1 MRTARRRPSG
11 RHRSPDR
18 LSVPSHA
25 PALVLAVPGAACEAS
40 DDISTK
46 IVTFA
51 SGSCPGV
58 VVRAGYL
65 EGVQATLAAV
75 LAALRAGGD
84 AGPAAVV
91 VPMLTGPNPRAEAA
105 LAKAVAEAGVPV
117 IITGLLGP
125 HPLLGEA
132 LHARLA
138 EAGLARA
145 GRMREISIA
154 AAAAGGVIV
163 AAANGGRATG
173 GGTGPGVPVGV
184 QEAGIVAVLLA
195 ARLAAHVL
203 PCSLGHAAG
212 LRETAA
218 RLRDAGAANLAL
230 APCVIG
236 PETTAG
242 ELAAAVA
249 ETGARCAQPL
259 GAHPAIGQLV
269 AIRYGAALRDP
280 RIAGAPGASGAP
292 GLT

>member
-18 LSVPSHA
+18 LSVPSNA
-25 PALVLAVPGAACEAS
+25 PALVLAVPGAAGHAS
-40 DDISTK
+40 DDISTR
-46 IVTFA
+46 IVAYA

-58 VVRAGYL
+58 VVCAGYL
-65 EGVQATLAAV
+65 EGEEANLATV
-75 LAALRAGGD
+75 LGALRTGRD
-84 AGPAAVV
+84 AVPAAVV
-91 VPMLTGPNPRAEAA
+91 VPMLTGPHPWADAA

-117 IITGLLGP
+117 VLTGPLGP

-154 AAAAGGVIV
+154 AAAEGVIV
-163 AAANGGRATG
+163 AAASGVSGTG
-173 GGTGPGVPVGV
+173 GVSDASVPVGV

-195 ARLAAHVL
+195 ARLAAPVV
-203 PCSLGHAAG
+203 PAALGNVAS
-212 LRETAA
+212 LREAAA
-218 RLRDAGAANLAL
+218 RLREARATHLAL

-236 PETTAG
+236 PETTQH
-242 ELAAAVA
+242 ELAAAAA

-269 AIRYGAALRDP
+269 AIRYGAALQDP
-280 RIAGAPGASGAP
+280 RIAGTAGAAGV
-292 GLT
+292 T

>member
-18 LSVPSHA
+18 LSVPSYA
-25 PALVLAVPGAACEAS
+25 PALVLAVPGAACDAS

-65 EGVQATLAAV
+65 EGTEANLTTV
-75 LAALRAGGD
+75 LGALRVGSEAV
-84 AGPAAVV
+84 PAAVV
-91 VPMLTGPNPRAEAA
+91 VPMLTGPHPWAEAA
-105 LAKAVAEAGVPV
+105 LAKAVAEAGVPIV
-117 IITGLLGP
+117 LTGPLGP

-132 LHARLA
+132 LHTRLA
-138 EAGLARA
+138 EVGLARA

-154 AAAAGGVIV
+154 AAAAAEGVIV
-163 AAANGGRATG
+163 AAAS
-173 GGTGPGVPVGV
+173 GGTGASGVTDAGVPVGV

-195 ARLAAHVL
+195 ARLAAPVV
-203 PCSLGHAAG
+203 PAALGHAAS
-212 LRETAA
+212 LREAAA
-218 RLRDAGAANLAL
+218 RLRDARARNLAL

-236 PETTAG
+236 PETTNE

-249 ETGARCAQPL
+249 ETGARCAPPL

-269 AIRYGAALRDP
+269 AIRYGAALQDP
-280 RIAGAPGASGAP
+280 RIAGTAGAP

>member
-18 LSVPSHA
+18 LSVPSNA
-25 PALVLAVPGAACEAS
+25 PALVLAVPGAACDAS

-58 VVRAGYL
+58 MVRAGYL
-65 EGVQATLAAV
+65 EGSEANLAAV
-75 LAALRAGGD
+75 LGALRVAGG
-84 AGPAAVV
+84 AVPAAVV
-91 VPMLTGPNPRAEAA
+91 VPMLTGPHPRAEAA

-117 IITGLLGP
+117 ILTGPLGP

-132 LHARLA
+132 LHTRLA

-154 AAAAGGVIV
+154 AAAAAEGVIV
-163 AAANGGRATG
+163 AAASGGSGDVRATG
-173 GGTGPGVPVGV
+173 APAGV

-195 ARLAAHVL
+195 ARLAAPVV
-203 PCSLGHAAG
+203 PAALGNAAS
-212 LRETAA
+212 LREAAA
-218 RLRDAGAANLAL
+218 RLRDARASNLAL
-230 APCVIG
+230 APCAIG
-236 PETTAG
+236 PETTAR

-249 ETGARCAQPL
+249 ETGARCTHPL

-269 AIRYGAALRDP
+269 AIRYGAALQDP
-280 RIAGAPGASGAP
+280 RIAGAAGVS
-292 GLT
+292 